1 MSDYLSKITS
11 VMQNIHNLDL
21 SVYEKDFLSK
31 AVVRRMTETEH
42 FDHLEYLALLEY
54 SFEEANKLSSALY
67 ITYSQF
73 FRDSTTF
80 AILEQSVLSSII
92 ASNSENHEIRIWSAG
107 CSTGQE
113 AYSIAILMSELSV
126 LRGKNLRYRIFAT
139 DISEEALIIARE
151 GKYSHNAVL
160 NLKLVQIEKYF
171 DKHGDRYN
179 IKETLKSHIDFIQY
193 DLLDMRT
200 LNPPDSIY
208 GDFDLILCCNLLIY
222 FNSQSQQKII
232 EKLKKTL
239 VQNGYLVVGD
249 VEKSI
254 FLGDKSF
261 CSLDVN
267 SAIYQKN
274 RRRMST

>member
-1 MSDYLSKITS
+1 MGDYLSEITS

-21 SVYEKDFLSK
+21 SVYEKEFLSK

-54 SFEEANKLSSALY
+54 SVEEANKLSSALY

-92 ASNSENHEIRIWSAG
+92 TNNFENHEIRIWSAG

-113 AYSIAILMSELSV
+113 AYSIAILMAELSA
-126 LRGKNLRYRIFAT
+126 LNGRSTRYRIFAT
-139 DISEEALIIARE
+139 DISQEALKIARE
-151 GKYSHNAVL
+151 GKYTHNAVL
-160 NLKLVQIEKYF
+160 NLKLVHIEKYF
-171 DKHGDRYN
+171 DRHGDSYL
-179 IKETLKSHIDFIQY
+179 IKDELKSHIDFIQY
-193 DLLDMRT
+193 DLLDHRT
-200 LNPPDSIY
+200 LNPPESIY
-208 GDFDLILCCNLLIY
+208 GDFDLIICCNLLIY
-222 FNSQSQQKII
+222 FNPHSQRYII

-254 FLGDKSF
+254 LAGDKSF
-261 CSLDVN
+261 CALDVN

-274 RRRMST
+274 RRRMPT